1 MVHNVKREACCMS
14 FPRDGDNKCDM
25 GGWFKTSCKVS
36 CFFYFYKGKND
47 IHPALHG

>member
-1 MVHNVKREACCMS
+1 MVHNVKREACC
-14 FPRDGDNKCDM
+14 FPRDGANKCDM

-36 CFFYFYKGKND
+36 FFFFIKVRSD